1 MFKSHKMLEK
11 PTFLMKSANIN
22 RILITLSDFLYWS
35 FNRGDLGLD
44 QSDNINRMITLT
56 AITLSGFYCTLKTTA
71 ETATSSQQQQ
81 QQQQQQTSS
90 GVLSA
95 TKLMKP
101 SMALK

>member
-1 MFKSHKMLEK
+1 MKRKNKLQNALPTKMFN
-11 PTFLMKSANIN
+11 F
-22 RILITLSDFLYWS
+22 
-35 FNRGDLGLD
+35 
-44 QSDNINRMITLT
+44 QSQMFEIKDDSSIESSTE
-56 AITLSGFYCTLKTTA
+56 SSKGTLKTTA
-71 ETATSSQQQQ
+71 ETATSSQ